1 MPLGTNGAVIRRYV
15 DEVWNRGMLEVAN
28 ELLVSAHVRHDPV
41 WFLPTIGLEKKE
53 NLNLV

>member
-41 WFLPTIGLEKKE
+41 LEFDAVGLMKSRRKFRR
-53 NLNLV
+53 